1 MNLEQ
6 EPIEV
11 LRKAEEAIEEALWK
25 AVQDLDHQGALETY
39 RQVKALIVSLSGLS
53 PEMEKERDRVLAYC
67 LMRINN
73 TLVKLGAKDVDAA
86 LIRTR
91 EALETAERSEDPTQI
106 ARCALA
112 HGTQLLNSG
121 RIPEGEEQFS
131 RVILMAEEHPDNEEI
146 QQVLGW
152 TFIVRGQILQGKSLY
167 DQAIHVL
174 KEAIEVLA
182 PIENNAG
189 LAKANELMAHVYSS
203 LGDQS
208 SSEQCRIRAK
218 EYQEKAKHERR

>member
-39 RQVKALIVSLSGLS
+39 RQVKSLIVSLSGLS
-53 PEMEKERDRVLAYC
+53 PEMEKERDRVLAFC
-67 LMRINN
+67 LIRIDS
-73 TLVKLGAKDVDAA
+73 TLATLGAKDTDAA

-91 EALETAERSEDPTQI
+91 EALKTAERSEDPTQI

-112 HGTQLLNSG
+112 HGTRLLNSG

-131 RVILMAEEHPDNEEI
+131 RVILMAEEHSDNEEI

-152 TFIVRGQILQGKSLY
+152 TFIVRGHILQGKSLY

-174 KEAIEVLA
+174 KEAIAVLA
-182 PIENNAG
+182 PIENYAG
-189 LAKANELMAHVYSS
+189 LAKANKLMARLYAS
-203 LGDQS
+203 LGDS
-208 SSEQCRIRAK
+208 SSAKECRTRAK
-218 EYQEKAKHERR
+218 EYRAKAKQERK